1 MIKATMDYESVEIIL
16 KICEETNDKSK
27 FYYDLKKIHQSNKN
41 KVPLLIVDDT
51 ELKKYIK

>member
-1 MIKATMDYESVEIIL
+1 MIKATIDYESVEIIL
-16 KICEETNDKSK
+16 NTMEKSNEKSK